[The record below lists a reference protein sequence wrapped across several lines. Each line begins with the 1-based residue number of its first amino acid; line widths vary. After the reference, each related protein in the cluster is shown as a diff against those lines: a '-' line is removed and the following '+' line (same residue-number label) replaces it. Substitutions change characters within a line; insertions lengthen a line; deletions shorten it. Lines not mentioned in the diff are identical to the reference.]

1 MGSMRPAWIT
11 AAARLR
17 RHARATASPRRPHAP
32 RRTLPPPPRQHRPPL
47 PQGALRRRARRAGRR
62 VHGGVTAFTRAPAT
76 GLWEDDAGEV
86 QRDEVVLFEVMV
98 EQLDHGWWRAYRTRL
113 EGRFRQ
119 DEVLVRA
126 TSVERL

>member
-1 MGSMRPAWIT
+1 MHLVELFLPLRDNTGRPFPKALFD
-11 AAARLR
+11 AV
-17 RHARATASPRRPHAP
+17 RAELAD
-32 RRTLPPPPRQHRPPL
+32 
-47 PQGALRRRARRAGRR
+47 

-76 GLWEDDAGEV
+76 GLWEDEAGEV